1 MHNVG
6 IRYDR
11 TAAARILAE
20 VAGADFLAGPAPAVP
35 EGSVNYRVEAL
46 SPEPGPESEGSLTTG
61 QRRYLESFMRPCRPD
76 QVVSATHRVTWRD
89 SRGIANSGHIGPGPI
104 GPILPIAAR
113 EAVIAVGDA
122 IAAAGPFTA
131 RSDALGDDALDV
143 LADTTTDQ
151 EPAEIFR
158 VGAEAAGRALVQHGM
173 LAGQVGIEDP
183 VEFAEAMWDSGLYGT
198 VASTWYWELQA
209 STYRRGMIPVSLE
222 GSGGRLRYTADT
234 VSLLAEMKRRT
245 IADAHA
251 VMDQAREEGLGVRA
265 AIQRYHVELDQISR
279 QYALLPTGERPVCL
293 GQRAHQ
299 VDGQRVQPL
308 AAVAEALTGAF
319 RAAVESVRIAEIP
332 ESATR
337 DVRFAA
343 GEQEFG
349 VPDMTCRHCRVTITA
364 VFDAQ
369 SAELIEVDLHGKRV
383 RARFTDAGQRDRV
396 YADLRDCGYTVAD
409 G

>member
-1 MHNVG
+1 MENEG
-6 IRYDR
+6 ILYDR
-11 TAAARILAE
+11 AAAARILAE
-20 VAGADFLAGPAPAVP
+20 VAGPDFLSGPAPAVP
-35 EGSVNYRVEAL
+35 AVSVDYRVEELRA
-46 SPEPGPESEGSLTTG
+46 EAGGALTTG
-61 QRRYLESFMRPCRPD
+61 QRRYLESYMRPCRPD
-76 QVVSATHRVTWRD
+76 QVVSGTHRVTWRD
-89 SRGIANSGHIGPGPI
+89 SRGIANSGHIGPGPL

-113 EAVIAVGDA
+113 EAVIAVADT
-122 IAAAGPFTA
+122 IAAADAVTA
-131 RSDALGDDALDV
+131 RSNELGDDDLDV

-183 VEFAEAMWDSGLYGT
+183 VEFAEAMLASGMYGT
-198 VASTWYWELQA
+198 VASTWFWELQA
-209 STYRRGMIPVSLE
+209 STYRRGMLPARLE
-222 GSGGRLRYTADT
+222 RAGGRLRYTADT
-234 VSLLAEMKRRT
+234 VALLAEMKRRT
-245 IADAHA
+245 IADAHE
-251 VMDQAREEGLGVRA
+251 VMDRARAEGLGVRA
-265 AIQRYHVELDQISR
+265 AIQRHHVELDQISR
-279 QYALLPTGERPVCL
+279 QYALLPVGERPVCL
-293 GQRAHQ
+293 GQRAQQ
-299 VDGQRVQPL
+299 VDGRRVQPL

-319 RAAVESVRIAEIP
+319 AAAVASVRVAEAP
-332 ESATR
+332 ELASR

-369 SAELIEVDLHGKRV
+369 AAELIEVDLHGKVV

-396 YADLRDCGYTVAD
+396 FADLRDSGYTVAE

>member
-1 MHNVG
+1 M
-6 IRYDR
+6 RYDR
-11 TAAARILAE
+11 AAAARILAE

-35 EGSVNYRVEAL
+35 EVSVDYRVEEL
-46 SPEPGPESEGSLTTG
+46 SPEPGGSLTTG

-76 QVVSATHRVTWRD
+76 QVVSATHRITWRD
-89 SRGIANSGHIGPGPI
+89 SRGIANSGHIGPGPL
-104 GPILPIAAR
+104 GPVLPIAAR

-122 IAAAGPFTA
+122 IAAADPVTA

-151 EPAEIFR
+151 EPVEIFR

-183 VEFAEAMWDSGLYGT
+183 VEFAEAMWASGLYGT
-198 VASTWYWELQA
+198 VASTWFWELQA

-222 GSGGRLRYTADT
+222 GSGGRLRYTADA
-234 VSLLAEMKRRT
+234 VALLAEMKRRT
-245 IADAHA
+245 IADARA
-251 VMDQAREEGLGVRA
+251 VMDRAREEGLGVRA

-279 QYALLPTGERPVCL
+279 QYALLPEGERPVCL

-308 AAVAEALTGAF
+308 AAVAEALTRAF
-319 RAAVESVRIAEIP
+319 RSAVESVRIAEIP
-332 ESATR
+332 ESAAR

-369 SAELIEVDLHGKRV
+369 AAELIEVDLHGKRV

>member
-1 MHNVG
+1 MQNEG

-11 TAAARILAE
+11 AAAARILAE
-20 VAGADFLAGPAPAVP
+20 VAGPDFLAGPAPVVAEV
-35 EGSVNYRVEAL
+35 SVDYRVEAL
-46 SPEPGPESEGSLTTG
+46 SPEPGGPLTTG

-76 QVVSATHRVTWRD
+76 QVVSATHRITWRD
-89 SRGIANSGHIGPGPI
+89 SRGIANSGHIGPGPL

-122 IAAAGPFTA
+122 VAAADPVTA

-198 VASTWYWELQA
+198 VASTWFWELQA
-209 STYRRGMIPVSLE
+209 STYRRGMIPASLE

-234 VSLLAEMKRRT
+234 VALLAEMKRRT
-245 IADAHA
+245 IADAHE
-251 VMDQAREEGLGVRA
+251 VMHRAHAEGLGARA
-265 AIQRYHVELDQISR
+265 AVQRYHVELDQISR
-279 QYALLPTGERPVCL
+279 QYALLPAGERPVCL

-319 RAAVESVRIAEIP
+319 RSAVESVRIADIS
-332 ESATR
+332 ESAAR

-343 GEQEFG
+343 GVQEFG

-369 SAELIEVDLHGKRV
+369 AAELIDVDLHGKRV
-383 RARFTDAGQRDRV
+383 RARFTDAEQRDRV

>member
-1 MHNVG
+1 MQTEG

-11 TAAARILAE
+11 AAAARILAE
-20 VAGADFLAGPAPAVP
+20 VAGADFLTGPAPTAPAV
-35 EGSVNYRVEAL
+35 SVAYRVEEL
-46 SPEPGPESEGSLTTG
+46 RPEPGGPLTTG

-76 QVVSATHRVTWRD
+76 QVVTATHRITWRD
-89 SRGIANSGHIGPGPI
+89 SRGIANSGHIGPGPL
-104 GPILPIAAR
+104 GPLLPIATR

-122 IAAAGPFTA
+122 IAAADAVTA
-131 RSDALGDDALDV
+131 RSDALGDDELDV

-151 EPAEIFR
+151 EPGEIFR

-173 LAGQVGIEDP
+173 LAGQVDIDDL
-183 VEFAEAMWDSGLYGT
+183 VEFAEEMHASGLYGT
-198 VASTWYWELQA
+198 VASTWFWELQA
-209 STYRRGMIPVSLE
+209 STYRRGMIPARLE
-222 GSGGRLRYTADT
+222 RSGGRLRYTPDT
-234 VSLLAEMKRRT
+234 VTLLAEMKRRT
-245 IADAHA
+245 IADAHE
-251 VMDQAREEGLGVRA
+251 VMARAREEGLGLRA

-279 QYALLPTGERPVCL
+279 QYALLPAEERPVCL

-299 VDGQRVQPL
+299 VDGARVQPL

-319 RAAVESVRIAEIP
+319 RSAVDSVRIAEAP
-332 ESATR
+332 GPA
-337 DVRFAA
+337 DGDARFAA

-369 SAELIEVDLHGKRV
+369 AAELIEVDLHGKRV
-383 RARFTDAGQRDRV
+383 RARFTDADQRDRV
-396 YADLRDCGYTVAD
+396 FADLRDCGYTVAD

>member
-1 MHNVG
+1 VQNVG

-11 TAAARILAE
+11 AAAARILAE
-20 VAGADFLAGPAPAVP
+20 VAGADFLTGRPPAVA
-35 EGSVNYRVEAL
+35 GVSVDYRVEEL
-46 SPEPGPESEGSLTTG
+46 SPEPGPESGAVLTTG

-122 IAAAGPFTA
+122 IASADPVTA

-198 VASTWYWELQA
+198 VASTWFWELQA
-209 STYRRGMIPVSLE
+209 STFRRGMIPVRLE
-222 GSGGRLRYTADT
+222 GAGGRLRYTADT
-234 VSLLAEMKRRT
+234 FALLAEMKRRT

-251 VMDQAREEGLGVRA
+251 VMDRAREEGLGARA

-319 RAAVESVRIAEIP
+319 RSAVESVRIAEIP

-369 SAELIEVDLHGKRV
+369 AAELIEVDLHGKRV

>member
-1 MHNVG
+1 MQNEG

-11 TAAARILAE
+11 AAAARILAE
-20 VAGADFLAGPAPAVP
+20 VAGADFLAGPPPAVA
-35 EGSVNYRVEAL
+35 EVEVAYRVEEL
-46 SPEPGPESEGSLTTG
+46 SPEPGGPLTTG

-76 QVVSATHRVTWRD
+76 QVVSATHRITWRD
-89 SRGIANSGHIGPGPI
+89 SRGIANSGHIGPGPL
-104 GPILPIAAR
+104 GPVLPIAAR

-122 IAAAGPFTA
+122 IAAADPVTA

-183 VEFAEAMWDSGLYGT
+183 VEFAEAMLDSGLYGT
-198 VASTWYWELQA
+198 VASTWFWEQQA
-209 STYRRGMIPVSLE
+209 STYRRGMIPASLE
-222 GSGGRLRYTADT
+222 RSGGRLRYTADT
-234 VSLLAEMKRRT
+234 VALLAEMKRRT

-251 VMDQAREEGLGVRA
+251 MMDRAREEGLGVRA

-319 RAAVESVRIAEIP
+319 RSAVESVRIADIS
-332 ESATR
+332 ESAAR

-369 SAELIEVDLHGKRV
+369 AAELIEVDLHGKRV

>member
-1 MHNVG
+1 MHDEG

-20 VAGADFLAGPAPAVP
+20 VAGVDFLSGPAPTTPAVSL
-35 EGSVNYRVEAL
+35 EYRVEEL
-46 SPEPGPESEGSLTTG
+46 RPEPGGVLTTG

-76 QVVSATHRVTWRD
+76 QVVSATHRITWRD
-89 SRGIANSGHIGPGPI
+89 SRGIANSGHIGPGPL
-104 GPILPIAAR
+104 GPLLPIAAR
-113 EAVIAVGDA
+113 EAVISVAER
-122 IAAAGPFTA
+122 IAADGAVTA
-131 RSDALGDDALDV
+131 RSDALDDDALDV

-151 EPAEIFR
+151 EPGEIFR

-183 VEFAEAMWDSGLYGT
+183 VEFAEALVASGLYGT
-198 VASTWYWELQA
+198 VASTWFWELQA
-209 STYRRGMIPVSLE
+209 STYRRGMIPVRLE
-222 GSGGRLRYTADT
+222 RAGGRLRYTSDT
-234 VSLLAEMKRRT
+234 VALLAEMKRRT
-245 IADAHA
+245 IADAHE
-251 VMDQAREEGLGVRA
+251 VMERAHAEGLGVRA
-265 AIQRYHVELDQISR
+265 ALHRYHVELDQISR
-279 QYALLPTGERPVCL
+279 QYALLPAGERPVCL

-299 VDGQRVQPL
+299 VDGHRVQPL
-308 AAVAEALTGAF
+308 AAVTEVLTGAF
-319 RAAVESVRIAEIP
+319 RSAVASVRITEAP
-332 ESATR
+332 GRAGG
-337 DVRFAA
+337 DAGFAA

-369 SAELIEVDLHGKRV
+369 AAELIEVDLHAKRV

-396 YADLRDCGYTVAD
+396 FADLRDSGYTVAD

>member
-1 MHNVG
+1 MQNEG

-11 TAAARILAE
+11 AAAARILAE
-20 VAGADFLAGPAPAVP
+20 VAGADFLTGPAPVTEP
-35 EGSVNYRVEAL
+35 VSVDYRIEEL
-46 SPEPGPESEGSLTTG
+46 SPEPEGPLTTG

-76 QVVSATHRVTWRD
+76 QVVSATHRITWRD
-89 SRGIANSGHIGPGPI
+89 SRGIANSGHIGPGPL
-104 GPILPIAAR
+104 GPVLPIAAR

-122 IAAAGPFTA
+122 IAGAEPVVA
-131 RSDALGDDALDV
+131 RADALGDDELDI

-183 VEFAEAMWDSGLYGT
+183 VEFAEAMYASGLYGT
-198 VASTWYWELQA
+198 VASTWFWELQA

-222 GSGGRLRYTADT
+222 GAGDRLRYTADT
-234 VSLLAEMKRRT
+234 VALLAEMKRRT
-245 IADAHA
+245 IADAHE
-251 VMDQAREEGLGVRA
+251 VMDRAHHEGLGVRA
-265 AIQRYHVELDQISR
+265 AIQRHHVELDEISR
-279 QYALLPTGERPVCL
+279 QYALLPVGERPVCL

-299 VDGQRVQPL
+299 VEGQRVQPL

-319 RAAVESVRIAEIP
+319 RSAVESVRIAAIP
-332 ESATR
+332 DAAVR

-369 SAELIEVDLHGKRV
+369 AAELIEVDLHGKRV

-396 YADLRDCGYTVAD
+396 FADLRDSGYTVAD

>member
-1 MHNVG
+1 MQTEG

-11 TAAARILAE
+11 AAAARILAE
-20 VAGADFLAGPAPAVP
+20 VAGADFLTGAAPATPAV
-35 EGSVNYRVEAL
+35 SVAYRVEEL
-46 SPEPGPESEGSLTTG
+46 RPEPGGPLTTG

-76 QVVSATHRVTWRD
+76 QVVTATHRVTWRD
-89 SRGIANSGHIGPGPI
+89 SRGIANSGHIGPGPL
-104 GPILPIAAR
+104 GPLLPIATR

-122 IAAAGPFTA
+122 IAAADAVTA
-131 RSDALGDDALDV
+131 RSDALGDDELDV

-151 EPAEIFR
+151 EPGEIFR

-173 LAGQVGIEDP
+173 LAGQVGIDDL
-183 VEFAEAMWDSGLYGT
+183 VEFAEEMHASGLYGT
-198 VASTWYWELQA
+198 VASTWFWELQA
-209 STYRRGMIPVSLE
+209 STYRRGMIPARLE
-222 GSGGRLRYTADT
+222 RSGGRLRYTQDT
-234 VSLLAEMKRRT
+234 VTLLAEMKRRT
-245 IADAHA
+245 IADAHE
-251 VMDQAREEGLGVRA
+251 VMARAREEGLGLRA

-279 QYALLPTGERPVCL
+279 QYALLPAEERPVCL

-299 VDGQRVQPL
+299 VDGARVQPL

-319 RAAVESVRIAEIP
+319 RSAVESVRIAEAP
-332 ESATR
+332 GPADGDAE
-337 DVRFAA
+337 FAA

-369 SAELIEVDLHGKRV
+369 AAELIEVDLHGKRV
-383 RARFTDAGQRDRV
+383 RARFTDADQRDRV
-396 YADLRDCGYTVAD
+396 FADLRDCGYTVAD

>member
-1 MHNVG
+1 MENEG

-11 TAAARILAE
+11 AAAARILAE
-20 VAGADFLAGPAPAVP
+20 VAGPDFLSGPAPAVP
-35 EGSVNYRVEAL
+35 AISVEYRVEELRAA
-46 SPEPGPESEGSLTTG
+46 PGGALTTG
-61 QRRYLESFMRPCRPD
+61 QRRYLESFMRPCRSD
-76 QVVSATHRVTWRD
+76 QVVSGTHRITWRD
-89 SRGIANSGHIGPGPI
+89 SRGIANSGHIGPGPL

-113 EAVIAVGDA
+113 EAVIAVADT
-122 IAAAGPFTA
+122 IAATDAVTA
-131 RSDALGDDALDV
+131 RANELGDDALDI

-183 VEFAEAMWDSGLYGT
+183 VEFADAMLASGLYGT
-198 VASTWYWELQA
+198 VASTWFWELQA
-209 STYRRGMIPVSLE
+209 STYRRGMIPAHLE
-222 GSGGRLRYTADT
+222 RAGGRLRYTADT
-234 VSLLAEMKRRT
+234 VALLAEMKRRT
-245 IADAHA
+245 IADAHE
-251 VMDQAREEGLGVRA
+251 VMDRAREEGLGVRA
-265 AIQRYHVELDQISR
+265 AIHRHHVELDQISR
-279 QYALLPTGERPVCL
+279 QYALLPVGERPVCL
-293 GQRAHQ
+293 GQRAQQ

-319 RAAVESVRIAEIP
+319 ASAVASVRVAEAP
-332 ESATR
+332 EPASR
-337 DVRFAA
+337 DLRFDP

-369 SAELIEVDLHGKRV
+369 AAELIEVDLHGKRV
-383 RARFTDAGQRDRV
+383 RARFTDAGQRARV
-396 YADLRDCGYTVAD
+396 FADLRDSGYTVAE

>member
-1 MHNVG
+1 MQNVG

-11 TAAARILAE
+11 AAAARILAE
-20 VAGADFLAGPAPAVP
+20 VAGADFLTGPAPAVP
-35 EGSVNYRVEAL
+35 EVSVDYRAEEL
-46 SPEPGPESEGSLTTG
+46 RPEPGGPLTTG
-61 QRRYLESFMRPCRPD
+61 QRRYLESYMRPCRPD
-76 QVVSATHRVTWRD
+76 QVVSATHRITWRD
-89 SRGIANSGHIGPGPI
+89 SRGIANSGHIGPGPL
-104 GPILPIAAR
+104 GPVLPIAAR

-122 IAAAGPFTA
+122 IAAADPVTA

-173 LAGQVGIEDP
+173 LAGQVGIVDP
-183 VEFAEAMWDSGLYGT
+183 VEFVEAMWDSGLYGT
-198 VASTWYWELQA
+198 VASTWFWELQA
-209 STYRRGMIPVSLE
+209 STYRRGMIPASLE
-222 GSGGRLRYTADT
+222 WSGGRLRYTADT
-234 VSLLAEMKRRT
+234 VALLAEMKRRT
-245 IADAHA
+245 IADAHE
-251 VMDQAREEGLGVRA
+251 VMDRAREEGLGVRA

-279 QYALLPTGERPVCL
+279 QYALLPVGERPVCL

-319 RAAVESVRIAEIP
+319 RSAVESVRIAEIP
-332 ESATR
+332 ESAAR

-369 SAELIEVDLHGKRV
+369 AAELIEVDLHGKRV

>member
-1 MHNVG
+1 MQNEG

-11 TAAARILAE
+11 AAAARILAE
-20 VAGADFLAGPAPAVP
+20 VAGADFLAGPTPAVA
-35 EGSVNYRVEAL
+35 EVSVDYRVEEL
-46 SPEPGPESEGSLTTG
+46 SPEPGGSLTTG
-61 QRRYLESFMRPCRPD
+61 QRRYLESYMRPCGPD
-76 QVVSATHRVTWRD
+76 QVVSATHRITWRD
-89 SRGIANSGHIGPGPI
+89 SHGIANSGHIGPGPL
-104 GPILPIAAR
+104 GPVLPIAAR
-113 EAVIAVGDA
+113 EAVIAVGEA
-122 IAAAGPFTA
+122 IAGADPVTA
-131 RSDALGDDALDV
+131 RSDALDDDALDV
-143 LADTTTDQ
+143 LADTSTDQ

-183 VEFAEAMWDSGLYGT
+183 VEFAEAMCDSGLYGA
-198 VASTWYWELQA
+198 VASTWFWELQA
-209 STYRRGMIPVSLE
+209 STYRRGMIPARLE

-234 VSLLAEMKRRT
+234 VALLAEMKRRT
-245 IADAHA
+245 ITDAHE
-251 VMDQAREEGLGVRA
+251 VMDRAREDGLGVRA

-279 QYALLPTGERPVCL
+279 QYALLPSGERPVCL

-319 RAAVESVRIAEIP
+319 RSAVASVRIAEIP
-332 ESATR
+332 ESAS
-337 DVRFAA
+337 VLGFAA

-369 SAELIEVDLHGKRV
+369 AAELIEVDLHGKRV
-383 RARFTDAGQRDRV
+383 RARFTDAGQRDRIF
-396 YADLRDCGYTVAD
+396 ADLRDCGYTVAD

>member
-1 MHNVG
+1 MQNEG

-11 TAAARILAE
+11 SAAARILAE
-20 VAGADFLAGPAPAVP
+20 VAGADFLAGPAPAVA
-35 EGSVNYRVEAL
+35 EVSVDYRVEEL
-46 SPEPGPESEGSLTTG
+46 SPEPSGPLTTG
-61 QRRYLESFMRPCRPD
+61 QRRYLESYMRPCRPD
-76 QVVSATHRVTWRD
+76 QVVSATHRITWRD
-89 SRGIANSGHIGPGPI
+89 SRGIANSGHIGPGPL

-122 IAAAGPFTA
+122 VADADPVTA
-131 RSDALGDDALDV
+131 RSDALDDDALDV

-183 VEFAEAMWDSGLYGT
+183 VEFAEAMCASGLYGT
-198 VASTWYWELQA
+198 VASTWFWELQA
-209 STYRRGMIPVSLE
+209 STYRRGMIPASLE
-222 GSGGRLRYTADT
+222 GSGGRLRYTAET
-234 VSLLAEMKRRT
+234 VALLAEMKRRT
-245 IADAHA
+245 IADAHD
-251 VMDQAREEGLGVRA
+251 VMDQARAEGLGVRT

-279 QYALLPTGERPVCL
+279 QYALLPAGERPVCL

-319 RAAVESVRIAEIP
+319 RSAVESVRIAEIP

-369 SAELIEVDLHGKRV
+369 AAELIEVDLHGKRV
-383 RARFTDAGQRDRV
+383 RARFTGTEQRDRV
-396 YADLRDCGYTVAD
+396 FADLRDSGYTVAD

>member
-1 MHNVG
+1 MQNEG

-11 TAAARILAE
+11 AAAARILAE
-20 VAGADFLAGPAPAVP
+20 VAGVDFLTGPAPAVA
-35 EGSVNYRVEAL
+35 EVSVDYRVEEL
-46 SPEPGPESEGSLTTG
+46 RPEPGGPLTTG

-76 QVVSATHRVTWRD
+76 QVVSATHRITWRD
-89 SRGIANSGHIGPGPI
+89 SRGIANSGHIGPGPL
-104 GPILPIAAR
+104 GPVLPIAAR

-122 IAAAGPFTA
+122 IADADPVTA

-183 VEFAEAMWDSGLYGT
+183 VEFAEAMLDSGLYGT
-198 VASTWYWELQA
+198 VASTWFWELQA
-209 STYRRGMIPVSLE
+209 STYRRGMIPASLE
-222 GSGGRLRYTADT
+222 GSGGRLRYTSET
-234 VSLLAEMKRRT
+234 VALLAEMKRRT
-245 IADAHA
+245 IADAHS
-251 VMDQAREEGLGVRA
+251 VMDRAREEGLAVRA

-279 QYALLPTGERPVCL
+279 QYALLPAGERPVCL

-308 AAVAEALTGAF
+308 AAVAEALTSAF
-319 RAAVESVRIAEIP
+319 RSAVESVRIAEAP
-332 ESATR
+332 GPAAGEG
-337 DVRFAA
+337 RFAA

-369 SAELIEVDLHGKRV
+369 AAELIEVDLHGKRV

-396 YADLRDCGYTVAD
+396 FADLRDSGYTVAD

>member
-1 MHNVG
+1 VQYEG

-11 TAAARILAE
+11 AAAARILAE
-20 VAGADFLAGPAPAVP
+20 VAGADFLTGPAPAVA
-35 EGSVNYRVEAL
+35 EVSVDYRVEEL
-46 SPEPGPESEGSLTTG
+46 SPEPGGSLTTG
-61 QRRYLESFMRPCRPD
+61 QRRYLESFMQPCRPD
-76 QVVSATHRVTWRD
+76 QVVSATHRITWRD
-89 SRGIANSGHIGPGPI
+89 SRGIANSGHIGPGPL

-122 IAAAGPFTA
+122 IAHADPVTA
-131 RSDALGDDALDV
+131 RSDALDDDALDV

-183 VEFAEAMWDSGLYGT
+183 VEFAEAMCASGLYGT
-198 VASTWYWELQA
+198 VASTWFWELQA
-209 STYRRGMIPVSLE
+209 STYRRGMIPATLE
-222 GSGGRLRYTADT
+222 GSGGRLRYTAET
-234 VSLLAEMKRRT
+234 VALLAEMKRRT
-245 IADAHA
+245 IADAHD
-251 VMDQAREEGLGVRA
+251 VMDQARDQGLGVRA

-279 QYALLPTGERPVCL
+279 QYALLPAGERPVCL
-293 GQRAHQ
+293 GQRAHL

-319 RAAVESVRIAEIP
+319 RSAVESVRIAEIP
-332 ESATR
+332 AAAR

-369 SAELIEVDLHGKRV
+369 AAELIEVDLHGKRV

-396 YADLRDCGYTVAD
+396 FADLRDSGYTVAD

>member
-11 TAAARILAE
+11 AAAARILAE
-20 VAGADFLAGPAPAVP
+20 VAGADFLAGPAPVVAEV
-35 EGSVNYRVEAL
+35 SVDYRVEEL
-46 SPEPGPESEGSLTTG
+46 SPEPGGSLTTG

-76 QVVSATHRVTWRD
+76 QVVSATHRITWRD
-89 SRGIANSGHIGPGPI
+89 SRGIANSGHIGPGPL

-113 EAVIAVGDA
+113 EAVIAVGDT
-122 IAAAGPFTA
+122 IAAADPVTA

-198 VASTWYWELQA
+198 VASTWFWELQA

-234 VSLLAEMKRRT
+234 VALLAEMKRRT
-245 IADAHA
+245 IADAHE
-251 VMDQAREEGLGVRA
+251 VMDRARAEGLGVRA

-279 QYALLPTGERPVCL
+279 QYALLPAGERPVCL

-319 RAAVESVRIAEIP
+319 RSAVESVRITDIS
-332 ESATR
+332 ESAAR

-369 SAELIEVDLHGKRV
+369 AAELIDVDLHGKRV

>member
-1 MHNVG
+1 MENEG

-11 TAAARILAE
+11 AAAARILAE
-20 VAGADFLAGPAPAVP
+20 VAGADFLAGPAPAV
-35 EGSVNYRVEAL
+35 GAVSVEYRLEEL
-46 SPEPGPESEGSLTTG
+46 RPEPGSALTTG
-61 QRRYLESFMRPCRPD
+61 QRRYLEAYMRPCRPE
-76 QVVSATHRVTWRD
+76 QIVTATHRVTWRD
-89 SRGIANSGHIGPGPI
+89 SRGIANSGHIGPGPL

-122 IAAAGPFTA
+122 IAGAEPVTA
-131 RSDALGDDALDV
+131 RSDALGDDDLDT

-173 LAGQVGIEDP
+173 LAGQVGIDDP
-183 VEFAEAMWDSGLYGT
+183 VEFAEAMLASGFYGT
-198 VASTWYWELQA
+198 VASTWFWELQA
-209 STYRRGMIPVSLE
+209 STYRRGMIPASLE

-234 VSLLAEMKRRT
+234 VALLAEMKRRT
-245 IADAHA
+245 IADAHE
-251 VMDQAREEGLGVRA
+251 VMDRAREEGLGVRA

-279 QYALLPTGERPVCL
+279 QYALLPVGERPVCL
-293 GQRAHQ
+293 GQRVHQ
-299 VDGQRVQPL
+299 VDGARVQPL

-319 RAAVESVRIAEIP
+319 RSAVGSVRIADAP
-332 ESATR
+332 APAG
-337 DVRFAA
+337 DARFAA

-369 SAELIEVDLHGKRV
+369 AAELIEVDLHGKRV
-383 RARFTDAGQRDRV
+383 RARFTDADQRDRV
-396 YADLRDCGYTVAD
+396 FADLRDCGYTVAE

>member
-1 MHNVG
+1 MQSEG

-11 TAAARILAE
+11 AAAARILAE
-20 VAGADFLAGPAPAVP
+20 VAGADFLTGPAPATP
-35 EGSVNYRVEAL
+35 PASVEYRVEEL
-46 SPEPGPESEGSLTTG
+46 RPEPGGVLTTG

-76 QVVSATHRVTWRD
+76 QVVTATHRVTWRD
-89 SRGIANSGHIGPGPI
+89 SRGIANSGHIGPGPL

-122 IAAAGPFTA
+122 IAAAEAVTA
-131 RSDALGDDALDV
+131 RSDALGDDELDV

-151 EPAEIFR
+151 EPGEIFR

-173 LAGQVGIEDP
+173 LAGQVDIDDP
-183 VEFAEAMWDSGLYGT
+183 VEFAEEMHASGLYGT
-198 VASTWYWELQA
+198 VASTWFWELQA
-209 STYRRGMIPVSLE
+209 STYRRGMIPARLE
-222 GSGGRLRYTADT
+222 RSGGRLRYTAES
-234 VSLLAEMKRRT
+234 VALLAEMKRRT
-245 IADAHA
+245 IADAHE
-251 VMDQAREEGLGVRA
+251 VMDQAREEGLGLRA

-279 QYALLPTGERPVCL
+279 QYALLPVEERPVCL

-299 VDGQRVQPL
+299 IDGARVQPL
-308 AAVAEALTGAF
+308 AAVADALTGAF
-319 RAAVESVRIAEIP
+319 RSAIGSVRISEAP
-332 ESATR
+332 AR
-337 DVRFAA
+337 ADGDARFAA

-369 SAELIEVDLHGKRV
+369 AAELIEVDLHGKRV
-383 RARFTDAGQRDRV
+383 RARFTDADQRDRV
-396 YADLRDCGYTVAD
+396 FADLRDCGYTVAD